1 MAWQQGG
8 DLYGQVVNSAGAA
21 QGGDRPLVTHEGNQQ
36 EAALAT
42 GHSAGYGLLA
52 WRDNRSGNDDIY
64 SRLITP
70 PLQTTRI
77 SYSYDPLYR
86 LRTAI
91 YTGAITATYHYVYD
105 GVGNMT
111 AYTEQVDNQTTAVSR
126 SFNAANQL
134 VSSNDGSETVD
145 YAYDANGN
153 LVTIDHW
160 LMSVQ
165 TTYAYDQR
173 NLLTSQTNWRIGEPD
188 LQAAFVYDGDGYR
201 VQMIDYTGLPR
212 TITYSNDI
220 LGLTQVL
227 LADDGAT
234 TTANLLGLDLIAQD
248 DGSET
253 RVLLA
258 DGLGSARVEM
268 VGGVVETTTTY
279 EPYGKLLAQTGSSGA
294 TYGFTGEQEDAATG
308 LVYLRAR
315 YYSPYLNQFQSRDSF
330 SGYPARPASQNGYNY
345 VNGNPVNFTDPSGH
359 DAWWCDAQDY
369 SGVPSYAVN
378 DAIQNCQAQYNRSLR
393 QQWGQQHL
401 PSLLGSNAPYLV
413 YESKNGY
420 TGRLVFYNSPVGTIS
435 WNARSGA
442 LPGEANP
449 ENIPAL
455 GNEYSYRGVPYIT
468 NSGFFSQPEG
478 QRYPA
483 GEACYFGQ
491 CYAYPSGTFPVDW
504 PKLSEWQYDNDARLV
519 SQWNVNVW
527 GRYRIPLDAQPSP
540 SIPFLGGDSPSSIG
554 SGVFIHAGNPD
565 NPTYGCVRLTQ
576 EGAVDELVGYLKQ
589 LNEPL
594 RLFIMTPPLPNRPV
608 AGNTWWYY
616 PFSATVN
623 GLYYENGYDYTII
636 NGTRT
641 GRIR

>member
-201 VQMIDYTGLPR
+201 VQMIDYTGLPLA
-212 TITYSNDI
+212 TTYSNDI

-248 DGSET
+248 NGSET

-279 EPYGKLLAQTGSSGA
+279 EPYGKLLAQSGSSGT

-308 LVYLRAR
+308 LVYLRSR
-315 YYSPYLNQFQSRDSF
+315 YYSPYLNQFESRDPF
-330 SGYPARPASQNGYNY
+330 SGYVKLPVSQNGYSYAHNNSINY
-345 VNGNPVNFTDPSGH
+345 TDPSGH
-359 DAWWCDAQDY
+359 CAEYGDDTCWSVYDRIYAYVHQHPERFLSSNISVWNDPEWWIELGGRDEE
-369 SGVPSYAVN
+369 N
-378 DAIQNCQAQYNRSLR
+378 LLAIHSQLSTEYT
-393 QQWGQQHL
+393 WGQ
-401 PSLLGSNAPYLV
+401 PDPLLH
-413 YESKNGY
+413 
-420 TGRLVFYNSPVGTIS
+420 
-435 WNARSGA
+435 GA
-442 LPGEANP
+442 HM
-449 ENIPAL
+449 PADFVTLQL
-455 GNEYSYRGVPYIT
+455 GYSYGAVSFTRDQYGNLYGAYGISV
-468 NSGFFSQPEG
+468 GPEDLAF
-478 QRYPA
+478 YPIEVDFTA
-483 GEACYFGQ
+483 GEIVAEQVPAKDAFG
-491 CYAYPSGTFPVDW
+491 
-504 PKLSEWQYDNDARLV
+504 LEWQLYCGEPTPAELEAILSGSSAGLSGGFGAGGDISATLSPDPSTASIQIGFYSPQAGGELVIHAAKVYDARTRTW
-519 SQWNVNVW
+519 S
-527 GRYRIPLDAQPSP
+527 
-540 SIPFLGGDSPSSIG
+540 FSS
-554 SGVFIHAGNPD
+554 
-565 NPTYGCVRLTQ
+565 LW
-576 EGAVDELVGYLKQ
+576 
-589 LNEPL
+589 
-594 RLFIMTPPLPNRPV
+594 PPL
-608 AGNTWWYY
+608 WW
-616 PFSATVN
+616 P
-623 GLYYENGYDYTII
+623 
-636 NGTRT
+636 R
-641 GRIR
+641 

>member
-1 MAWQQGG
+1 MAWQQSG

-111 AYTEQVDNQTTAVSR
+111 AYTEQVNGQTTAVSR

-201 VQMIDYTGLPR
+201 VQMIDYTGLPLA
-212 TITYSNDI
+212 TTYSNDI

-248 DGSET
+248 NGSET

-279 EPYGKLLAQTGSSGA
+279 EPYGKLLAQTGSSGT

-315 YYSPYLNQFQSRDSF
+315 YYSPELHGFQMKDPF
-330 SGYPARPASQNGYNY
+330 SGYGTLPVSQNGYNY
-345 VNGNPVNFTDPSGH
+345 ANGNPINHTDPSGLCAEIGDEACWSLAEQLWRTGQGSLNELGSMDYRDLELLRIYATCASNSVFDGTH
-359 DAWWCDAQDY
+359 PVVKARACAMINQLASENYLVSSNPSIVVSQGYRTPADAHRFSTSYHLFYGFIDSEVLGCYPIDSDGNIWNDPATDFLYTFAC
-369 SGVPSYAVN
+369 SGSSTLSMPANLCSPRARWSIENAKKGEGSNYFCGAFKCGFSYAQEGYPPGDPRRLPNSDDVPVSN
-378 DAIQNCQAQYNRSLR
+378 HVYGLAVDIVGWWSDDPDDI
-393 QQWGQQHL
+393 WGL
-401 PSLLGSNAPYLV
+401 P
-413 YESKNGY
+413 
-420 TGRLVFYNSPVGTIS
+420 
-435 WNARSGA
+435 
-442 LPGEANP
+442 
-449 ENIPAL
+449 
-455 GNEYSYRGVPYIT
+455 IT
-468 NSGFFSQPEG
+468 NIAQQFRLDRPFT
-478 QRYPA
+478 
-483 GEACYFGQ
+483 EAYVNEQ
-491 CYAYPSGTFPVDW
+491 NAQ
-504 PKLSEWQYDNDARLV
+504 LARDNGRTRL
-519 SQWNVNVW
+519 QAEFWHFEPIDIE
-527 GRYRIPLDAQPSP
+527 RYR
-540 SIPFLGGDSPSSIG
+540 
-554 SGVFIHAGNPD
+554 
-565 NPTYGCVRLTQ
+565 
-576 EGAVDELVGYLKQ
+576 
-589 LNEPL
+589 
-594 RLFIMTPPLPNRPV
+594 
-608 AGNTWWYY
+608 
-616 PFSATVN
+616 
-623 GLYYENGYDYTII
+623 
-636 NGTRT
+636 
-641 GRIR
+641 